1 MATQV
6 VTVTFSASQTQTATW
21 TAMAA
26 GYAVIPGQA
35 TVTDGGGPVGIDLTS
50 VTSSGATV
58 NTSAPF
64 TGTVPILV
72 MDV

>member
-6 VTVTFSASQTQTATW
+6 VTVTFTAANTATASW
-21 TAMAA
+21 TAMP
-26 GYAVIPGQA
+26 GNYAVIPGQA
-35 TVTDGGGPVGIDLTS
+35 TVTDGSGPVGIDLTS

-58 NTSAPF
+58 NASAYF
-64 TGTVPILV
+64 SGTVPLLI